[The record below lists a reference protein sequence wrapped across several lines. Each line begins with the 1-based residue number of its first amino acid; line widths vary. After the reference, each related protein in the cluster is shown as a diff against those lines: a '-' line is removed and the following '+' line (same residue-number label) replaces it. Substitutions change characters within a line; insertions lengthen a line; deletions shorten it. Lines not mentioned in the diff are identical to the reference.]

1 MAKKIVWTKRADKKY
16 DAIVEYLSKEWG
28 ERVTEEFI
36 KRTYS
41 FLDLLIDFPEI
52 GTIENAEKGIRGF
65 PLTKHV
71 RVFYRIAGEYILLL
85 NFFDN
90 RQNKNKE

>member
-16 DAIVEYLSKEWG
+16 DAIVEYLSKEQG

-52 GTIENAEKGIRGF
+52 GTVENAEKSIRGF
-65 PLTKHV
+65 IWPSICGFSTELQVST
-71 RVFYRIAGEYILLL
+71 FYC
-85 NFFDN
+85 
-90 RQNKNKE
+90 

>member
-1 MAKKIVWTKRADKKY
+1 MAKKVVWTKRADKKY
-16 DAIVEYLSKEWG
+16 DAIIEYLSKEWG

-65 PLTKHV
+65 SLTKHV
-71 RVFYRIAGEYILLL
+71 RIAGEYILLL

-90 RQNKNKE
+90 RQDKKKE